1 MYSPDQPNRPTPP
14 IPSELV
20 EAIEAESLH
29 VIDSKTGQPVR
40 VADMRAEF
48 ERLSRQVPRD
58 PEAERAF
65 IESKIEIIR
74 NDPHLS
80 DVDKERAIAN
90 LRHP

>member
-1 MYSPDQPNRPTPP
+1 MYPTNPPNQPTPP
-14 IPSELV
+14 LPSELV

-40 VADMRAEF
+40 VADMRADF

-65 IESKIEIIR
+65 IESKIEMIR
-74 NDPHLS
+74 SDPYLS
-80 DVDKERAIAN
+80 DADKERAIAN
-90 LRHP
+90 LQHP

>member
-1 MYSPDQPNRPTPP
+1 MYSSDPPNLPTPP

-40 VADMRAEF
+40 VADMCAEF

-65 IESKIEIIR
+65 IESKIEMIR
-74 NDPHLS
+74 KDPHLS
-80 DVDKERAIAN
+80 DAEKERAISN